1 MNNYLRRLDQALPS
15 GQWRSDVRGG
25 LQAAVVS
32 MPLALAF
39 GVLSGAGPVAGF
51 YGAICVGFLAALA
64 GGTRAQISGPTGP
77 TALVLAAVFTSF
89 PGEPAKVFTVVM
101 LAGLAQVAFGALR
114 MGKYTYLLPY
124 PVISGWASGIG
135 TVIIIMQL
143 APLMGHA
150 PLTHPSQALL
160 HLGKDLDQANM
171 DALAVG
177 MVSLFAALA
186 SPARYRKLV
195 PPHLLALLVGTL
207 CGALLFT
214 DAPTL
219 GPLPSVLPDVQA
231 PTFTQKDM
239 NTMLFAALASPTRYR
254 KLVPPHLLAL
264 LVGTLCGALLFTDA
278 PTLGPLPSVL
288 PDVQAPTLTQKDM
301 NTMLFAALSIALL
314 GSIDSLLASMAA
326 DSKTHT
332 YHNSDRELLGQG
344 LGNLLAGLMGA
355 VPGAGATVRTMTNI
369 QWGGRTRL
377 SGVVCSGA
385 LLLTLLAL
393 GPLLSRIPV
402 AALAGILVKVALD
415 IIDWRY
421 LKRFRTAPRTG
432 LTLMFTVM
440 GLTVVFNLVLAVAV
454 GVVVASLLFVK
465 RMADVEL
472 EGVKTFDNPRG
483 EASLSHSEAAA
494 MEQLDGRAM
503 IIRFSGPMSFGAA
516 NRLHRRLAGYENY
529 EVLLL
534 DLREVP
540 SIDSSATMALENII
554 NNAREDNHTV
564 ILVGLNT
571 AVARRFASLGVLDL
585 IREVERYPDLLQALE
600 YAAGL
605 LEPGS
610 AEAPAW
616 R

>member
-1 MNNYLRRLDQALPS
+1 MKAYLRRLDQALPS

-101 LAGLAQVAFGALR
+101 LAGLAQIAFGALR

-160 HLGKDLDQANM
+160 HLGQDLDQANM

-177 MVSLFAALA
+177 LVSLFAALA
-186 SPARYRKLV
+186 APTRYRNLV
-195 PPHLLALLVGTL
+195 PPHLLALLVGSL

-219 GPLPSVLPDVQA
+219 GPLPSVLPDVQ
-231 PTFTQKDM
+231 T
-239 NTMLFAALASPTRYR
+239 
-254 KLVPPHLLAL
+254 
-264 LVGTLCGALLFTDA
+264 
-278 PTLGPLPSVL
+278 
-288 PDVQAPTLTQKDM
+288 PTLTQKDM

-377 SGVVCSGA
+377 SGIVCSGA

-393 GPLLSRIPV
+393 GPLLARIPV

-483 EASLSHSEAAA
+483 EPSLSRPEAEA
-494 MEQLDGRAM
+494 MERLGGRAM

-540 SIDSSATMALENII
+540 SIDSSATMSLENII

-600 YAAGL
+600 YAASL
-605 LEPGS
+605 LHAGS

-616 R
+616 Q

>member
-1 MNNYLRRLDQALPS
+1 MNAYLRRLDQALPP

-231 PTFTQKDM
+231 PTF
-239 NTMLFAALASPTRYR
+239 
-254 KLVPPHLLAL
+254 
-264 LVGTLCGALLFTDA
+264 
-278 PTLGPLPSVL
+278 
-288 PDVQAPTLTQKDM
+288 TQKDM